1 MEHNSSII
9 DNYLEKPYWVIDI
22 LPKQVPANVQGQ
34 YFEIEKYFLKEPQ
47 FGMICKKFSS
57 ILIKLNCYYD
67 ISVCNTLNKW
77 SDNPLP
83 ETIEDSLTSGKTVY
97 VVLKSEDAMIGFNGD
112 DHYMTLYNPSEN
124 LLELVK
130 LLAHSEGLFVW
141 KPEN

>member
-1 MEHNSSII
+1 MEHSSII
-9 DNYLEKPYWVIDI
+9 DNYLEKPYLVIDI
-22 LPKQVPANVQGQ
+22 LPKQVPANGQGQ
-34 YFEIEKYFLKEPQ
+34 YFKIEEYFLKEPQ
-47 FGMICKKFSS
+47 FGMTCKKFSS

-67 ISVCNTLNKW
+67 ISVCNALNEW

-83 ETIEDSLTSGKTVY
+83 ETIEELLTSRKTVY
-97 VVLKSEDAMIGFNGD
+97 VVLKSENAMVGFNGD
-112 DHYMTLYNPSEN
+112 EHYMTLYNPNEN